1 MKIEMYICPETM
13 GEYFSIRTAPNYM
26 LGNRFNLLILHKKEY
41 STTMNKTRVA
51 KYQTLK
57 EKE

>member
-1 MKIEMYICPETM
+1 M